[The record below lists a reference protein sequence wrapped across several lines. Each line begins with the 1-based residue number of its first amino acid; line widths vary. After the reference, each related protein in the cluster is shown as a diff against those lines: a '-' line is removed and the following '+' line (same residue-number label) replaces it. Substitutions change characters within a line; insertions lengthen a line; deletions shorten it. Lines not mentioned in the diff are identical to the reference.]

1 MEHVSIYKP
10 LKNWYK
16 AEILVGS
23 LLLLTGT
30 ILLFHHLYSSNSESK
45 IWPSGMIM
53 LQGLLSLL
61 LGYFRKREEN
71 LFIEW
76 DENEIRY
83 RLLKDKST
91 QIIQI
96 SEIMNING
104 NATEIR
110 IQLAGTEKILHL
122 EGIFYQDMKRVR
134 EYLQTLQETIK
145 NRNQNAKS

>member
-1 MEHVSIYKP
+1 M
-10 LKNWYK
+10 WM
-16 AEILVGS
+16 
-23 LLLLTGT
+23 
-30 ILLFHHLYSSNSESK
+30 
-45 IWPSGMIM
+45 SGMIM
-53 LQGLLSLL
+53 LQGLFSLL
-61 LGYFRKREEN
+61 LGYSRKKEKN